1 MFLNRRPWIFPVYRS
16 YQFDVFI
23 LIKVFKNFL
32 NDGSNPRGIY
42 KTIQG
47 DSKSIESSSQ
57 GRSVHV
63 LWEIRSDLGKEVEN
77 QNSQRRPLLQYG
89 YNTVELNSER
99 QFLKKNS
106 WKIKDLTRL
115 QGQYMPDE
123 MVINETVVT
132 PAAGSRVFDRYE
144 FVSESPA
151 VGVLVLIVLIV
162 ASVVGGFGNLL
173 ILVSLWKSKTMKS
186 LECIFIGNLAIS
198 DLYVTMVA
206 DPMSIVGKFSNN
218 IHSLINYFDLNPI
231 IIGKIW

>member
-1 MFLNRRPWIFPVYRS
+1 
-16 YQFDVFI
+16 
-23 LIKVFKNFL
+23 
-32 NDGSNPRGIY
+32 
-42 KTIQG
+42 
-47 DSKSIESSSQ
+47 
-57 GRSVHV
+57 
-63 LWEIRSDLGKEVEN
+63 
-77 QNSQRRPLLQYG
+77 
-89 YNTVELNSER
+89 
-99 QFLKKNS
+99 
-106 WKIKDLTRL
+106 
-115 QGQYMPDE
+115 MPDE

-144 FVSESPA
+144 FVSESPG

-218 IHSLINYFDLNPI
+218 IHLLINYFDLNPI
-231 IIGKIW
+231 IIGKI

>member
-1 MFLNRRPWIFPVYRS
+1 M
-16 YQFDVFI
+16 
-23 LIKVFKNFL
+23 
-32 NDGSNPRGIY
+32 
-42 KTIQG
+42 
-47 DSKSIESSSQ
+47 
-57 GRSVHV
+57 
-63 LWEIRSDLGKEVEN
+63 
-77 QNSQRRPLLQYG
+77 QYG

-144 FVSESPA
+144 FVTESPA

-218 IHSLINYFDLNPI
+218 IHLLINYFDLNPM
-231 IIGKIW
+231 IIGKI

>member
-1 MFLNRRPWIFPVYRS
+1 MSRAQRREAFTCS
-16 YQFDVFI
+16 
-23 LIKVFKNFL
+23 
-32 NDGSNPRGIY
+32 
-42 KTIQG
+42 
-47 DSKSIESSSQ
+47 E
-57 GRSVHV
+57 
-63 LWEIRSDLGKEVEN
+63 EIRSDLGKEVEN

-144 FVSESPA
+144 FVTESPA

-218 IHSLINYFDLNPI
+218 IHLLINYFDLNPM
-231 IIGKIW
+231 IIGKI

>member
-1 MFLNRRPWIFPVYRS
+1 M
-16 YQFDVFI
+16 
-23 LIKVFKNFL
+23 
-32 NDGSNPRGIY
+32 
-42 KTIQG
+42 
-47 DSKSIESSSQ
+47 
-57 GRSVHV
+57 
-63 LWEIRSDLGKEVEN
+63 
-77 QNSQRRPLLQYG
+77 QYG

-99 QFLKKNS
+99 KLLKKNT
-106 WKIKDLTRL
+106 WKIKGLKVARTML
-115 QGQYMPDE
+115 DE

-132 PAAGSRVFDRYE
+132 PAAGSRTFDRYE
-144 FVSESPA
+144 FVSEFPG

-218 IHSLINYFDLNPI
+218 IHLSIN
-231 IIGKIW
+231 KILTQ